1 MPQSFLNKKVLIALT
16 VTGLVAKIAQLQM
29 FASNNFE
36 ITPEQYIILAILVEN
51 GELYQ
56 RQIAEIAY
64 KDRPNIT
71 RLINILEKKGLVK
84 RVEDVQKR
92 KVFKIVITKKGVEI
106 HQKIRPYMLELH
118 NSAVNGITKEELESC
133 IDTLTKMLDN
143 LEPKTKLQT

>member
-29 FASNNFE
+29 FARNNFE

-51 GELYQ
+51 SELYQ

-133 IDTLTKMLDN
+133 IDTLGKMLDN

>member
-29 FASNNFE
+29 FARNNFE

-133 IDTLTKMLDN
+133 IDTHGKMLDN

>member
-1 MPQSFLNKKVLIALT
+1 MPQSFLNKKVLITLT

-29 FASNNFE
+29 FARNDFE

-92 KVFKIVITKKGVEI
+92 KVYKIVITEKGKEI
-106 HQKIRPYMLELH
+106 HKKIRPYMLELH
-118 NSAVNGITKEELESC
+118 NSAVDGITKEELEAC
-133 IDTLTKMLDN
+133 INTLCKMLDN
-143 LEPKTKLQT
+143 LEPKTKIQT

>member
-29 FASNNFE
+29 FARNNFE

-92 KVFKIVITKKGVEI
+92 KVFKIVITKKGVDI

-133 IDTLTKMLDN
+133 IDTLGKMLDN

>member
-29 FASNNFE
+29 FARNNFE

-106 HQKIRPYMLELH
+106 HQKIRPHMLELH

>member
-29 FASNNFE
+29 FARNNFE

-92 KVFKIVITKKGVEI
+92 KVFKIVIKKKGVEI

-133 IDTLTKMLDN
+133 IDTLGKMLDN

>member
-1 MPQSFLNKKVLIALT
+1 MPQSFLNKKVLITLT
-16 VTGLVAKIAQLQM
+16 ITGLVAKVAQLQM
-29 FASNNFE
+29 FARNKFE
-36 ITPEQYIILAILVEN
+36 ITPEQYVILAVLVEN

-56 RQIAEIAY
+56 RQIAEITY

-92 KVFKIVITKKGVEI
+92 KVFKIVITKKGIEV
-106 HQKIRPYMLELH
+106 HKKIKPYMLELH
-118 NSAVNGITKEELESC
+118 DDAVKGITKEELETC
-133 IDTLTKMLDN
+133 IGILCKMLDN

>member
-16 VTGLVAKIAQLQM
+16 VTGLVAKIAQLQKY
-29 FASNNFE
+29 ARNNFE

-133 IDTLTKMLDN
+133 IDTLGKMLDN

>member
-29 FASNNFE
+29 FARNNFE

-71 RLINILEKKGLVK
+71 RLINILEKKGFVK

-133 IDTLTKMLDN
+133 IDTLGKMLDN

>member
-29 FASNNFE
+29 FARNNFE

-92 KVFKIVITKKGVEI
+92 KVFKIVITKKGVGI

-133 IDTLTKMLDN
+133 IDTLGKMLDN

>member
-1 MPQSFLNKKVLIALT
+1 MPQSFLNKRLLYALAT
-16 VTGLVAKIAQLQM
+16 AGLLSRVAQIQL
-29 FASNNFE
+29 FAHNKFP
-36 ITPEQYIILAILVEN
+36 ITPEQYIILSMLVEN

>member
-29 FASNNFE
+29 FARNNFE

-71 RLINILEKKGLVK
+71 RLINILEKK
-84 RVEDVQKR
+84 RPC
-92 KVFKIVITKKGVEI
+92 KKGRRCSKKKSF
-106 HQKIRPYMLELH
+106 Q
-118 NSAVNGITKEELESC
+118 NC
-133 IDTLTKMLDN
+133 DN
-143 LEPKTKLQT
+143 KKRC

>member
-29 FASNNFE
+29 FARNNFE

-118 NSAVNGITKEELESC
+118 NSAVNGITKEGLESC
-133 IDTLTKMLDN
+133 IDTLGKMLDN

>member
-29 FASNNFE
+29 FARNNFE

-51 GELYQ
+51 DELYQ

-133 IDTLTKMLDN
+133 IDTLGKMLDN